1 MLLWLQERDSV
12 QVRCLLPADMR
23 DTTMIVSLE
32 GLKPPE
38 SSQIVPGSRAIMN
51 INYLEDTI
59 IMRVHLPIWK
69 ANLIQCTLGNACDV

>member
-38 SSQIVPGSRAIMN
+38 SSQIVPDSRAIMN

-59 IMRVHLPIWK
+59 IMTVHLPIWK